1 MLFRSQKAL
10 EYLAGNRFRSS
21 YRVLFA
27 AAAVLGCQLGLDAV
41 WNLCDSFN
49 GLMAIPNVAA
59 LFLLSGEVVREKQR
73 CFPKNREKMRRT
85 GDNWTGI

>member
-1 MLFRSQKAL
+1 MDKKLWNIWWGTVSC
-10 EYLAGNRFRSS
+10 SS

-59 LFLLSGEVVREKQR
+59 LFLLSGEVMRENSGV
-73 CFPKNREKMRRT
+73 FPKHVGEEKKVVRYR
-85 GDNWTGI
+85 WV